1 MRSRISAVGSR
12 LAIPFLL
19 LPALLLISCGS
30 SEPSSSAA
38 SGSPVVSGGP
48 TRTIEATATS
58 TDVTV
63 LVRSIA
69 GICPSVMND
78 SDVVRMYGPGLAVG
92 YQDGPKDSRYDIDQA
107 RTVTLRVG
115 THTDGT
121 VVSATL
127 SEGVSLPA
135 GITVDDHP
143 EVVAASLSAPVRIDQ
158 DLRLGMSA
166 ATLINLLGQP
176 TFDETT
182 GALRRLTYEVVAENP
197 AEVGWINYNATYLFE
212 HDVLRSAEIYAGE

>member
-1 MRSRISAVGSR
+1 MRSRVSTGGSC
-12 LAIPFLL
+12 LLIPFLL

-30 SEPSSSAA
+30 STPRSPAA
-38 SGSPVVSGGP
+38 SGSPVVSVGP
-48 TRTIEATATS
+48 TRTIEATATA
-58 TDVTV
+58 TDVAV
-63 LVRSIA
+63 IVRSIA

-92 YQDGPKDSRYDIDQA
+92 YQDGPKDTRYYIDRA
-107 RTVTLRVG
+107 RTVTLRIG
-115 THTDGT
+115 THTDGM

-135 GITVDDHP
+135 RITVDDHP
-143 EVVAASLSAPVRIDQ
+143 EVVASSLSAPVRIGQ

-166 ATLINLLGQP
+166 AVVINYLGQP

-182 GALRRLTYEVVAENP
+182 GVVRKLTYEVVAENP
-197 AEVGWINYNATYLFE
+197 AEVGWINYNAYYVFKGGRL
-212 HDVLRSAEIYAGE
+212 HSVEIYAGE